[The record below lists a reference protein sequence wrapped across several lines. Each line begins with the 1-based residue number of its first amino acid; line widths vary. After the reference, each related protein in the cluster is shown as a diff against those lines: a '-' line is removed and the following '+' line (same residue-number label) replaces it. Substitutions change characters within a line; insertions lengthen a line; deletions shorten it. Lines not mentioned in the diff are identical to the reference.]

1 MEIGEIIWL
10 VSRPLYRPLWAAV
23 IGGVIDCGGT
33 VGSAKGCRVV
43 SSYSIESQIEKNRSS
58 QSYCLNCTRDSMC
71 HQGKYKHRLVHFY
84 SIDNRYRLCKD

>member
-43 SSYSIESQIEKNRSS
+43 SSYSIEPQILK
-58 QSYCLNCTRDSMC
+58 
-71 HQGKYKHRLVHFY
+71 K
-84 SIDNRYRLCKD
+84 SIESILLFELHERFNVPSGQIQT